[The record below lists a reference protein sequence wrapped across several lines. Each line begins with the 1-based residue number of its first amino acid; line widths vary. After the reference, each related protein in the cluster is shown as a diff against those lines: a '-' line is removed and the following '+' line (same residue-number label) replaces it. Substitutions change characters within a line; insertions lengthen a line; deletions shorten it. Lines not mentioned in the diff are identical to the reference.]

1 MQKSNNMELI
11 LSEWIGAGNNYVKL
25 DDDSIIKL
33 NVQNYI
39 SSTNEEEIKKAISKR
54 NNITGKKEIHAIRI
68 EEHLKELKII
78 CKENIQ
84 SIISSVEHRNRIV
97 IETSKIN
104 NYHKTK
110 LNKEDVNPII
120 DFIEIKDELYVRTY
134 QYAAEFEIKFGE
146 KNTNTL
152 KIKIEP
158 RNLVSEANFI
168 KMFETIFNF
177 HRLENIS
184 GGKSNAFLLLYYL
197 AFIGRLSE
205 VLKHGLYREYVDLE
219 ENLTFLKERL
229 NISEHLR
236 LNKFNKHRIY
246 CEFSELTP
254 NNLINQT
261 IKTTLNLIQKHFSR
275 YKILQYEIRKIKSS
289 FFDDDVSEMKFNI
302 NSIKTIRYNRQNKR
316 YEEIMNYCLN
326 ILKNIGG
333 SFSVENK
340 VNYSAFYVDM
350 NDLFEKYV
358 EKKLIESSI
367 NDVIDM
373 DFHKIKRV
381 IKETSKV
388 DNYFVETQNQG
399 HYTLDEENVFTIK
412 PDFLIKN
419 LEGKVIAV
427 ADTKYKRLNINKV
440 KNYGISSSDVYQL
453 LSYAHKFNTNTIIL
467 IYPQPPDEF
476 IEDLSFT
483 IKIDNDNNNSKKLHI
498 CYVNLINKRIIKNK
512 ELNHIEEMEN
522 IEEV

>member
-1 MQKSNNMELI
+1 LQKSNKMELI

-25 DDDSIIKL
+25 DDDSIIEL

-39 SSTNEEEIKKAISKR
+39 SSNNEEELKKIISKR
-54 NNITGKKEIHAIRI
+54 NKITEKKEIHAIKI
-68 EEHLKELKII
+68 EEYRNELKII
-78 CKENIQ
+78 YKENIQ
-84 SIISSVEHRNRIV
+84 SIISLFEHRNSIV
-97 IETSKIN
+97 IETAKIN
-104 NYHKTK
+104 NYHKAK

-134 QYAAEFEIKFGE
+134 QYAAEFEIKLNE
-146 KNTNTL
+146 KNTL

-184 GGKSNAFLLLYYL
+184 GGKSNSFLLLYYL
-197 AFIGRLSE
+197 AFIGRLTE
-205 VLKHGLYREYVDLE
+205 VLKHGLYREYIDLE

-275 YKILQYEIRKIKSS
+275 YKILQHEIRKIKSS
-289 FFDDDVSEMKFNI
+289 FFDDDVNEMKFNI

-316 YEEIMNYCLN
+316 YEEIMNYCQN
-326 ILKNIGG
+326 ILQNIGG

-340 VNYSAFYVDM
+340 TNYSAFYVDM

-367 NDVIDM
+367 NGVIDM
-373 DFHKIKRV
+373 DFLKIEKI

-399 HYTLDEENVFTIK
+399 HYALDVENIFTIK

-419 LEGKVIAV
+419 FEGEVIAV
-427 ADTKYKRLNINKV
+427 ADTKYKRLNNNKI

-453 LSYAHKFNTNTIIL
+453 LSYAHKFNTNTILL
-467 IYPQPPDEF
+467 IYPQPPDGF

-483 IKIDNDNNNSKKLHI
+483 IKIDNDNNNVKILHI
-498 CYVNLINKRIIKNK
+498 CYIDLINKRITKKK

-522 IEEV
+522 IN

>member
-1 MQKSNNMELI
+1 MELI

-205 VLKHGLYREYVDLE
+205 VLKTGLYREYVDLE